1 MTTHVTL
8 EDALS
13 NVDLLEELPLP
24 DQQPCIEPPP
34 SSIMYQANFD
44 TNFEDRN
51 AFVTGI
57 ARYIEQATVH
67 SSMNEMLEEGHE
79 YAVMLYTWRSCSR
92 AIPQVKCNEQP
103 NRVEIYEKTVE
114 VLEPEVTKLM
124 KFMYFQ
130 RKAIERF
137 CSEVKRLCHAERRKD
152 FVSEAYLLTLGKF
165 INMFAVLDELKNMKC
180 SVKNDHSA
188 YKRAAQFLR
197 KMADPQSIQ
206 ESQNLSMF
214 LANHNR
220 ITQCLHQQ
228 LEVIPGYEELLADIV
243 NICVDYYENKMYL
256 TPSEKHMLLKVMGFG
271 LYLMDGNVSNIYKL
285 DAKKRINLSK
295 IDKFFKLQVVP
306 LFGDM
311 QIELSRYIE
320 TSAHYEENKSKWTCT
335 QSSISPQYNLCE
347 QMVQIREDHIRFISE
362 LARYSN
368 SEVVTGSGL
377 DSQKSDEEYRELF
390 DLALRGLQLLSKW
403 STHVMEVYS
412 WKLVHPTD
420 KFCNK
425 DCPGTAEEYER
436 ATRYNYT
443 SEEKFALVEVIA
455 MIKGLQVL
463 MGRMESVFNQAIR
476 NTIYAALQDFAQM
489 TLREPL
495 RQAVRKKK
503 NVLISVLQAIRKTV
517 CDWEGAREPPNDPCL
532 RGEKDPKG
540 GFDIKVPRRAVGPS
554 STQLYMVRT
563 MLESLIADKSG
574 SKKTLRSSLDGPIV
588 VAIEDFHKQSF
599 FFTHLLNFSE
609 ALQQCCDLSQL
620 WFREF
625 FLELTMGR
633 RIQFPIEMSMPWI
646 LTDHILETKEPS
658 MMEYVLYPL
667 DLYNDSGYYAL
678 TKFKKQ
684 FLYDEIEAEVNLC
697 FDQFVYKLADQI
709 FAYYKA
715 MAGSVLLDKRFR
727 AECKNYGVI
736 IPYPPSNRY
745 ETLLKQRH
753 VQLLGRSIDLNRLIT
768 QRISAAM
775 YKSLD
780 HAISRF
786 ESEDLTS
793 IVELEWLLEI
803 NRLTHRLLSKHM
815 TLDSFDAMFREA
827 NHNVSAPYGRITL
840 HVFWELNFDFLP
852 NYCYN
857 GSTNRFVRTA
867 IPFTQEPQR
876 DKPANVQPYYLYGSK
891 PLNIAYSHI
900 YSSYRNFVGPP
911 HFKTICRLLGY
922 QGIAVVMEELLK
934 IVKSLLQGTI
944 LQYVKT
950 LIEVMPKIC
959 RLPRHEYGSP
969 GILEFFHHQL
979 KDIIEYAE
987 LKTDVFQSL
996 REVGNAIL
1004 FCLLIEQALSQ
1015 EEVCDLLHA
1024 APFQNILPRVYIKE
1038 GERLEVRMK
1047 RLEAKY
1053 APLHLVPLIERLGTP
1068 QQIAIAREGDLL
1080 TKERLCCG
1088 LSMFEV
1094 ILTRIRSFLQDGVW
1108 RGPPPTNGVMH
1119 VDECMEFHRLWSA
1132 MQFVYC
1138 IPVGTHEFTA
1148 EQCFGD
1154 GLNWAGCAI
1163 IVLLGQQRRFDLFD
1177 FCYHLLKVQR
1187 QDGKDEIIKNV
1198 PLKKMADRIRKYQIL
1213 NNEIFAILNKYMKA
1227 VETDSST
1234 VEHVRCFQ
1242 PPIHQSLATT
1252 CCAPPPGAYEIKPGD
1267 LRGAASFDK
1276 SDRFRHVK
1284 AAALPP
1290 PSPSRNALMSPVRR
1304 TLSVD
1309 GLVEGSSVKKEKN
1322 IMTTEKR
1329 QQKLL
1334 EKEIRSLLHQRG
1346 EQDRRLLALE
1356 EELKKVE
1363 AKLLAA
1369 VREKTGLTA
1378 NITTLDRQRAELKKV
1393 NEFLKNKVSADT
1405 TKKRINS
1412 LTMELM
1418 EARNTLDVKNK
1429 ELSVLQINTE
1439 GQMKVLETD
1448 LQAARV
1454 TVAALKDRNK
1464 DLEDLHQVTK
1474 TQNEELENENTR
1486 LHAVIRELKEEI
1498 KVLQGYLDTAND
1510 QIQDLRLKLQ
1520 EKTQENTVASSQVE
1534 KVKQLETELEQRTSE
1549 LEITQE
1555 VLRQKEEE
1563 AQKFQQELQVSKDAL
1578 VEVEKRLEDQ
1588 ELELKSSQKLVGDME
1603 EQMKAAN
1610 QEVQDSQATVRQQE
1624 AELARLREVLRRTE
1638 KELDERV
1645 AHLEQRYLFAEE
1657 ERSKTQEQGLRRVE
1671 ELKMEL
1677 ALLREAKRE
1686 EEKIQIQLKQ
1696 EHSTLSEELMK
1707 EKALVDSLSV
1717 LVEQE
1722 REESEERLGQLREEM
1737 EEVLGE
1743 LTMLEEQEQG
1753 RQEACQRLQEANN
1766 ELEGQLSATRA
1777 LLESKNNDV
1786 AALKEEH
1793 LADTRKLQEAHTSSL
1808 SKMADIVSELESA
1821 KEALKG
1827 ADERQKALEAEVE
1840 RVTQQMKEEMDKV
1853 VQQKEEEINKVR
1865 EGLEEHQERQ
1875 LAEAKAR
1882 EENSRMLL
1890 EVQTH
1895 LALKDE
1901 EMKATEAVIIRLQQE
1916 LQQQTKEREE
1926 TLGQLEEQREL
1937 KDESRLALEK
1947 QLNMAEQDK
1956 NRLQSRLDEVEQEG
1970 LSFQAQ
1976 LDLMEERTQALQH
1989 ELEEQRQDRRALQEQ
2004 VEVLAQEK
2012 VTMQWELEEQRQELQ
2027 RQITEAREESSPR
2040 SETKHWRK
2048 QYEELFA
2055 KVKPFQ
2061 EQLNAFAAERN
2072 ALLNENG
2079 ANQEELNKLSDAYA
2093 RLLGHQNQKQKIKH
2107 VMKLKDENISL
2118 KQEVAKLRSQVSR
2131 QKSDLEQLNSKLPG
2145 APRR

>member
-1 MTTHVTL
+1 M
-8 EDALS
+8 
-13 NVDLLEELPLP
+13 EL
-24 DQQPCIEPPP
+24 QQNIHIKE
-34 SSIMYQANFD
+34 
-44 TNFEDRN
+44 
-51 AFVTGI
+51 V
-57 ARYIEQATVH
+57 
-67 SSMNEMLEEGHE
+67 EMKKWVFSKLN
-79 YAVMLYTWRSCSR
+79 
-92 AIPQVKCNEQP
+92 VKCNEQP

-295 IDKFFKLQVVP
+295 IDKFFKQLQVVP

-311 QIELSRYIE
+311 QIELARYIK

-335 QSSISPQYNLCE
+335 QSSISPQYNICE
-347 QMVQIREDHIRFISE
+347 QMVQIRDDHIRFISE

-403 STHVMEVYS
+403 SAHYS

-436 ATRYNYT
+436 ATRYNYN
-443 SEEKFALVEVIA
+443 SEEKFAFVEVIA

-476 NTIYAALQDFAQM
+476 NTIYAALQDFAQV

-503 NVLISVLQAIRKTV
+503 NVLISVLQAIRKTI
-517 CDWEGAREPPNDPCL
+517 CDWEGGREPPNDPCL

-588 VAIEDFHKQSF
+588 LAIEEFHKQSF
-599 FFTHLLNFSE
+599 FFTHLLNISV
-609 ALQQCCDLSQL
+609 DHGSPNSV
-620 WFREF
+620 
-625 FLELTMGR
+625 
-633 RIQFPIEMSMPWI
+633 PIEMSMPWI
-646 LTDHILETKEPS
+646 LTDHILDTKEPS

-667 DLYNDSGYYAL
+667 DLYNDSAYYAL

-780 HAISRF
+780 QAISRF

-803 NRLTHRLLSKHM
+803 NRLTHRLLCNHM

-934 IVKSLLQGTI
+934 IVKSL
-944 LQYVKT
+944 
-950 LIEVMPKIC
+950 
-959 RLPRHEYGSP
+959 
-969 GILEFFHHQL
+969 
-979 KDIIEYAE
+979 
-987 LKTDVFQSL
+987 
-996 REVGNAIL
+996 
-1004 FCLLIEQALSQ
+1004 SQ

-1094 ILTRIRSFLQDGVW
+1094 ILTRIRSYLQDPIW

-1119 VDECMEFHRLWSA
+1119 VDECVEFHRLWSA

-1138 IPVGTHEFTA
+1138 IPVGTNEFTA

-1154 GLNWAGCAI
+1154 GLNWAGCSV

-1213 NNEIFAILNKYMKA
+1213 NNEIFAILNKYMKS

-1252 CCAPPPGAYEIKPGD
+1252 SKDNSRKRHQANFGWSQECHVSSGLVIGCEASSIKP
-1267 LRGAASFDK
+1267 
-1276 SDRFRHVK
+1276 V
-1284 AAALPP
+1284 
-1290 PSPSRNALMSPVRR
+1290 
-1304 TLSVD
+1304 
-1309 GLVEGSSVKKEKN
+1309 VEG
-1322 IMTTEKR
+1322 R
-1329 QQKLL
+1329 
-1334 EKEIRSLLHQRG
+1334 
-1346 EQDRRLLALE
+1346 D
-1356 EELKKVE
+1356 
-1363 AKLLAA
+1363 
-1369 VREKTGLTA
+1369 
-1378 NITTLDRQRAELKKV
+1378 
-1393 NEFLKNKVSADT
+1393 
-1405 TKKRINS
+1405 
-1412 LTMELM
+1412 
-1418 EARNTLDVKNK
+1418 
-1429 ELSVLQINTE
+1429 
-1439 GQMKVLETD
+1439 
-1448 LQAARV
+1448 
-1454 TVAALKDRNK
+1454 
-1464 DLEDLHQVTK
+1464 
-1474 TQNEELENENTR
+1474 
-1486 LHAVIRELKEEI
+1486 
-1498 KVLQGYLDTAND
+1498 YLD
-1510 QIQDLRLKLQ
+1510 
-1520 EKTQENTVASSQVE
+1520 
-1534 KVKQLETELEQRTSE
+1534 
-1549 LEITQE
+1549 
-1555 VLRQKEEE
+1555 
-1563 AQKFQQELQVSKDAL
+1563 F
-1578 VEVEKRLEDQ
+1578 
-1588 ELELKSSQKLVGDME
+1588 
-1603 EQMKAAN
+1603 
-1610 QEVQDSQATVRQQE
+1610 
-1624 AELARLREVLRRTE
+1624 
-1638 KELDERV
+1638 
-1645 AHLEQRYLFAEE
+1645 
-1657 ERSKTQEQGLRRVE
+1657 
-1671 ELKMEL
+1671 
-1677 ALLREAKRE
+1677 
-1686 EEKIQIQLKQ
+1686 
-1696 EHSTLSEELMK
+1696 
-1707 EKALVDSLSV
+1707 
-1717 LVEQE
+1717 
-1722 REESEERLGQLREEM
+1722 
-1737 EEVLGE
+1737 
-1743 LTMLEEQEQG
+1743 
-1753 RQEACQRLQEANN
+1753 
-1766 ELEGQLSATRA
+1766 
-1777 LLESKNNDV
+1777 
-1786 AALKEEH
+1786 
-1793 LADTRKLQEAHTSSL
+1793 
-1808 SKMADIVSELESA
+1808 
-1821 KEALKG
+1821 
-1827 ADERQKALEAEVE
+1827 
-1840 RVTQQMKEEMDKV
+1840 
-1853 VQQKEEEINKVR
+1853 
-1865 EGLEEHQERQ
+1865 
-1875 LAEAKAR
+1875 
-1882 EENSRMLL
+1882 
-1890 EVQTH
+1890 
-1895 LALKDE
+1895 
-1901 EMKATEAVIIRLQQE
+1901 
-1916 LQQQTKEREE
+1916 
-1926 TLGQLEEQREL
+1926 
-1937 KDESRLALEK
+1937 
-1947 QLNMAEQDK
+1947 
-1956 NRLQSRLDEVEQEG
+1956 
-1970 LSFQAQ
+1970 
-1976 LDLMEERTQALQH
+1976 
-1989 ELEEQRQDRRALQEQ
+1989 
-2004 VEVLAQEK
+2004 
-2012 VTMQWELEEQRQELQ
+2012 
-2027 RQITEAREESSPR
+2027 
-2040 SETKHWRK
+2040 
-2048 QYEELFA
+2048 
-2055 KVKPFQ
+2055 
-2061 EQLNAFAAERN
+2061 
-2072 ALLNENG
+2072 
-2079 ANQEELNKLSDAYA
+2079 
-2093 RLLGHQNQKQKIKH
+2093 
-2107 VMKLKDENISL
+2107 
-2118 KQEVAKLRSQVSR
+2118 
-2131 QKSDLEQLNSKLPG
+2131 
-2145 APRR
+2145 

>member
-130 RKAIERF
+130 
-137 CSEVKRLCHAERRKD
+137 
-152 FVSEAYLLTLGKF
+152 
-165 INMFAVLDELKNMKC
+165 
-180 SVKNDHSA
+180 
-188 YKRAAQFLR
+188 
-197 KMADPQSIQ
+197 
-206 ESQNLSMF
+206 
-214 LANHNR
+214 
-220 ITQCLHQQ
+220 
-228 LEVIPGYEELLADIV
+228 
-243 NICVDYYENKMYL
+243 
-256 TPSEKHMLLKVMGFG
+256 VMGFG

-295 IDKFFKLQVVP
+295 IDKFFKQLQVVP

-311 QIELSRYIE
+311 QIELARYIK

-335 QSSISPQYNLCE
+335 QSSISPQYNICE
-347 QMVQIREDHIRFISE
+347 QMVQIRDDHIRFISE

-403 STHVMEVYS
+403 SAHVMEVYS

-443 SEEKFALVEVIA
+443 SEEKFAFVEVIA

-476 NTIYAALQDFAQM
+476 NTIYAALQDFAQV

-503 NVLISVLQAIRKTV
+503 NVLISVLQAIRKTI
-517 CDWEGAREPPNDPCL
+517 CDWEGGREPPNDPCL

-588 VAIEDFHKQSF
+588 LAIEDFHKQSF
-599 FFTHLLNFSE
+599 FFTHLLNISE

-667 DLYNDSGYYAL
+667 DLYNDSAYYAL

-780 HAISRF
+780 QAISRF

-803 NRLTHRLLSKHM
+803 NRLTHRLLCKHM

-1004 FCLLIEQALSQ
+1004 FCLLIEQALVSPLR
-1015 EEVCDLLHA
+1015 VFPSLVALCALNLIFCSVT
-1024 APFQNILPRVYIKE
+1024 PFAE

-1068 QQIAIAREGDLL
+1068 QMSLP
-1080 TKERLCCG
+1080 
-1088 LSMFEV
+1088 LS
-1094 ILTRIRSFLQDGVW
+1094 LSSSPTSQLQPLSLPAP
-1108 RGPPPTNGVMH
+1108 R
-1119 VDECMEFHRLWSA
+1119 
-1132 MQFVYC
+1132 
-1138 IPVGTHEFTA
+1138 
-1148 EQCFGD
+1148 QCFGD
-1154 GLNWAGCAI
+1154 GLNWAGCSI

-1213 NNEIFAILNKYMKA
+1213 NNEVFAILNKYMKS

-1252 CCAPPPGAYEIKPGD
+1252 C
-1267 LRGAASFDK
+1267 
-1276 SDRFRHVK
+1276 
-1284 AAALPP
+1284 
-1290 PSPSRNALMSPVRR
+1290 
-1304 TLSVD
+1304 
-1309 GLVEGSSVKKEKN
+1309 
-1322 IMTTEKR
+1322 
-1329 QQKLL
+1329 
-1334 EKEIRSLLHQRG
+1334 
-1346 EQDRRLLALE
+1346 
-1356 EELKKVE
+1356 
-1363 AKLLAA
+1363 
-1369 VREKTGLTA
+1369 
-1378 NITTLDRQRAELKKV
+1378 
-1393 NEFLKNKVSADT
+1393 
-1405 TKKRINS
+1405 
-1412 LTMELM
+1412 
-1418 EARNTLDVKNK
+1418 
-1429 ELSVLQINTE
+1429 
-1439 GQMKVLETD
+1439 
-1448 LQAARV
+1448 
-1454 TVAALKDRNK
+1454 
-1464 DLEDLHQVTK
+1464 
-1474 TQNEELENENTR
+1474 
-1486 LHAVIRELKEEI
+1486 
-1498 KVLQGYLDTAND
+1498 
-1510 QIQDLRLKLQ
+1510 
-1520 EKTQENTVASSQVE
+1520 
-1534 KVKQLETELEQRTSE
+1534 
-1549 LEITQE
+1549 
-1555 VLRQKEEE
+1555 
-1563 AQKFQQELQVSKDAL
+1563 
-1578 VEVEKRLEDQ
+1578 
-1588 ELELKSSQKLVGDME
+1588 
-1603 EQMKAAN
+1603 
-1610 QEVQDSQATVRQQE
+1610 
-1624 AELARLREVLRRTE
+1624 
-1638 KELDERV
+1638 
-1645 AHLEQRYLFAEE
+1645 
-1657 ERSKTQEQGLRRVE
+1657 
-1671 ELKMEL
+1671 
-1677 ALLREAKRE
+1677 
-1686 EEKIQIQLKQ
+1686 
-1696 EHSTLSEELMK
+1696 
-1707 EKALVDSLSV
+1707 
-1717 LVEQE
+1717 
-1722 REESEERLGQLREEM
+1722 
-1737 EEVLGE
+1737 
-1743 LTMLEEQEQG
+1743 
-1753 RQEACQRLQEANN
+1753 
-1766 ELEGQLSATRA
+1766 
-1777 LLESKNNDV
+1777 
-1786 AALKEEH
+1786 
-1793 LADTRKLQEAHTSSL
+1793 
-1808 SKMADIVSELESA
+1808 
-1821 KEALKG
+1821 
-1827 ADERQKALEAEVE
+1827 
-1840 RVTQQMKEEMDKV
+1840 
-1853 VQQKEEEINKVR
+1853 
-1865 EGLEEHQERQ
+1865 
-1875 LAEAKAR
+1875 
-1882 EENSRMLL
+1882 
-1890 EVQTH
+1890 
-1895 LALKDE
+1895 
-1901 EMKATEAVIIRLQQE
+1901 
-1916 LQQQTKEREE
+1916 
-1926 TLGQLEEQREL
+1926 
-1937 KDESRLALEK
+1937 
-1947 QLNMAEQDK
+1947 
-1956 NRLQSRLDEVEQEG
+1956 
-1970 LSFQAQ
+1970 
-1976 LDLMEERTQALQH
+1976 
-1989 ELEEQRQDRRALQEQ
+1989 
-2004 VEVLAQEK
+2004 
-2012 VTMQWELEEQRQELQ
+2012 
-2027 RQITEAREESSPR
+2027 
-2040 SETKHWRK
+2040 
-2048 QYEELFA
+2048 
-2055 KVKPFQ
+2055 
-2061 EQLNAFAAERN
+2061 
-2072 ALLNENG
+2072 
-2079 ANQEELNKLSDAYA
+2079 
-2093 RLLGHQNQKQKIKH
+2093 
-2107 VMKLKDENISL
+2107 
-2118 KQEVAKLRSQVSR
+2118 
-2131 QKSDLEQLNSKLPG
+2131 
-2145 APRR
+2145 

>member
-67 SSMNEMLEEGHE
+67 SSM
-79 YAVMLYTWRSCSR
+79 
-92 AIPQVKCNEQP
+92 VKCNEQP

-114 VLEPEVTKLM
+114 VLEPEVNKLM

-137 CSEVKRLCHAERRKD
+137 CGEVKRLCHAERRKD

-220 ITQCLHQQ
+220 ITQVTSLCVYAAYSSVYVAIAVCLCCQ
-228 LEVIPGYEELLADIV
+228 
-243 NICVDYYENKMYL
+243 
-256 TPSEKHMLLKVMGFG
+256 VMGFG

-285 DAKKRINLSK
+285 DAKRRINLSK
-295 IDKFFKLQVVP
+295 IDKFFRQLQVVP

-311 QIELSRYIE
+311 QIELARYIE

-335 QSSISPQYNLCE
+335 QTSVSPQYNICE
-347 QMVQIREDHIRFISE
+347 QMVQIRDDHIRFISE

-425 DCPGTAEEYER
+425 ECPGTAEEYER

-476 NTIYAALQDFAQM
+476 NTIYAALQDFAQV

-495 RQAVRKKK
+495 RQATRKKK
-503 NVLISVLQAIRKTV
+503 NVLISVLQAIRKTI
-517 CDWEGAREPPNDPCL
+517 CDWESAREPPNDPCL

-554 STQLYMVRT
+554 STQWPCMSLAGSGRVCHWLT
-563 MLESLIADKSG
+563 LACCVTESLQ
-574 SKKTLRSSLDGPIV
+574 
-588 VAIEDFHKQSF
+588 H
-599 FFTHLLNFSE
+599 
-609 ALQQCCDLSQL
+609 CCDLSQL

-667 DLYNDSGYYAL
+667 DLYNDSAYYAL

-780 HAISRF
+780 QAISRF

-793 IVELEWLLEI
+793 VVELEWLLDV
-803 NRLTHRLLSKHM
+803 NRLTHRLLFKHM

-891 PLNIAYSHI
+891 PLNIAFTHI
-900 YSSYRNFVGPP
+900 YSVYRNFVGPP
-911 HFKTICRLLGY
+911 HFKTVCRLLGY

-1024 APFQNILPRVYIKE
+1024 APFQNILPRVFIKE

-1053 APLHLVPLIERLGTP
+1053 APLHLVPLIERLGTA

-1094 ILTRIRSFLQDGVW
+1094 ILTRVRNYLADAVW
-1108 RGPPPTNGVMH
+1108 KGPPASNGVMH
-1119 VDECMEFHRLWSA
+1119 VDECVEFHRLWSA

-1138 IPVGTHEFTA
+1138 IPVGTNEFTA

-1154 GLNWAGCAI
+1154 GLSWAGCSI

-1213 NNEIFAILNKYMKA
+1213 NNEIFAMLNKYLKS
-1227 VETDSST
+1227 VENDSST

-1252 CCAPPPGAYEIKPGD
+1252 C
-1267 LRGAASFDK
+1267 
-1276 SDRFRHVK
+1276 
-1284 AAALPP
+1284 
-1290 PSPSRNALMSPVRR
+1290 
-1304 TLSVD
+1304 
-1309 GLVEGSSVKKEKN
+1309 
-1322 IMTTEKR
+1322 
-1329 QQKLL
+1329 
-1334 EKEIRSLLHQRG
+1334 
-1346 EQDRRLLALE
+1346 
-1356 EELKKVE
+1356 
-1363 AKLLAA
+1363 
-1369 VREKTGLTA
+1369 
-1378 NITTLDRQRAELKKV
+1378 
-1393 NEFLKNKVSADT
+1393 
-1405 TKKRINS
+1405 
-1412 LTMELM
+1412 
-1418 EARNTLDVKNK
+1418 
-1429 ELSVLQINTE
+1429 
-1439 GQMKVLETD
+1439 
-1448 LQAARV
+1448 
-1454 TVAALKDRNK
+1454 
-1464 DLEDLHQVTK
+1464 
-1474 TQNEELENENTR
+1474 
-1486 LHAVIRELKEEI
+1486 
-1498 KVLQGYLDTAND
+1498 
-1510 QIQDLRLKLQ
+1510 
-1520 EKTQENTVASSQVE
+1520 
-1534 KVKQLETELEQRTSE
+1534 
-1549 LEITQE
+1549 
-1555 VLRQKEEE
+1555 
-1563 AQKFQQELQVSKDAL
+1563 
-1578 VEVEKRLEDQ
+1578 
-1588 ELELKSSQKLVGDME
+1588 
-1603 EQMKAAN
+1603 
-1610 QEVQDSQATVRQQE
+1610 
-1624 AELARLREVLRRTE
+1624 
-1638 KELDERV
+1638 
-1645 AHLEQRYLFAEE
+1645 
-1657 ERSKTQEQGLRRVE
+1657 
-1671 ELKMEL
+1671 
-1677 ALLREAKRE
+1677 
-1686 EEKIQIQLKQ
+1686 
-1696 EHSTLSEELMK
+1696 
-1707 EKALVDSLSV
+1707 
-1717 LVEQE
+1717 
-1722 REESEERLGQLREEM
+1722 
-1737 EEVLGE
+1737 
-1743 LTMLEEQEQG
+1743 
-1753 RQEACQRLQEANN
+1753 
-1766 ELEGQLSATRA
+1766 
-1777 LLESKNNDV
+1777 
-1786 AALKEEH
+1786 
-1793 LADTRKLQEAHTSSL
+1793 
-1808 SKMADIVSELESA
+1808 
-1821 KEALKG
+1821 
-1827 ADERQKALEAEVE
+1827 
-1840 RVTQQMKEEMDKV
+1840 
-1853 VQQKEEEINKVR
+1853 
-1865 EGLEEHQERQ
+1865 
-1875 LAEAKAR
+1875 
-1882 EENSRMLL
+1882 
-1890 EVQTH
+1890 
-1895 LALKDE
+1895 
-1901 EMKATEAVIIRLQQE
+1901 
-1916 LQQQTKEREE
+1916 
-1926 TLGQLEEQREL
+1926 
-1937 KDESRLALEK
+1937 
-1947 QLNMAEQDK
+1947 
-1956 NRLQSRLDEVEQEG
+1956 
-1970 LSFQAQ
+1970 
-1976 LDLMEERTQALQH
+1976 
-1989 ELEEQRQDRRALQEQ
+1989 
-2004 VEVLAQEK
+2004 
-2012 VTMQWELEEQRQELQ
+2012 
-2027 RQITEAREESSPR
+2027 
-2040 SETKHWRK
+2040 
-2048 QYEELFA
+2048 
-2055 KVKPFQ
+2055 
-2061 EQLNAFAAERN
+2061 
-2072 ALLNENG
+2072 
-2079 ANQEELNKLSDAYA
+2079 
-2093 RLLGHQNQKQKIKH
+2093 
-2107 VMKLKDENISL
+2107 
-2118 KQEVAKLRSQVSR
+2118 
-2131 QKSDLEQLNSKLPG
+2131 
-2145 APRR
+2145 

>member
-130 RKAIERF
+130 
-137 CSEVKRLCHAERRKD
+137 
-152 FVSEAYLLTLGKF
+152 
-165 INMFAVLDELKNMKC
+165 
-180 SVKNDHSA
+180 
-188 YKRAAQFLR
+188 
-197 KMADPQSIQ
+197 
-206 ESQNLSMF
+206 
-214 LANHNR
+214 
-220 ITQCLHQQ
+220 
-228 LEVIPGYEELLADIV
+228 
-243 NICVDYYENKMYL
+243 
-256 TPSEKHMLLKVMGFG
+256 VMGFG

-934 IVKSLLQGTI
+934 IVKSLVFVFIFHLRWI
-944 LQYVKT
+944 
-950 LIEVMPKIC
+950 
-959 RLPRHEYGSP
+959 RS
-969 GILEFFHHQL
+969 ILEFFHHQL

-1252 CCAPPPGAYEIKPGD
+1252 C
-1267 LRGAASFDK
+1267 
-1276 SDRFRHVK
+1276 
-1284 AAALPP
+1284 
-1290 PSPSRNALMSPVRR
+1290 
-1304 TLSVD
+1304 
-1309 GLVEGSSVKKEKN
+1309 
-1322 IMTTEKR
+1322 
-1329 QQKLL
+1329 
-1334 EKEIRSLLHQRG
+1334 
-1346 EQDRRLLALE
+1346 
-1356 EELKKVE
+1356 
-1363 AKLLAA
+1363 
-1369 VREKTGLTA
+1369 
-1378 NITTLDRQRAELKKV
+1378 
-1393 NEFLKNKVSADT
+1393 
-1405 TKKRINS
+1405 
-1412 LTMELM
+1412 
-1418 EARNTLDVKNK
+1418 
-1429 ELSVLQINTE
+1429 
-1439 GQMKVLETD
+1439 
-1448 LQAARV
+1448 
-1454 TVAALKDRNK
+1454 
-1464 DLEDLHQVTK
+1464 
-1474 TQNEELENENTR
+1474 
-1486 LHAVIRELKEEI
+1486 
-1498 KVLQGYLDTAND
+1498 
-1510 QIQDLRLKLQ
+1510 
-1520 EKTQENTVASSQVE
+1520 
-1534 KVKQLETELEQRTSE
+1534 
-1549 LEITQE
+1549 
-1555 VLRQKEEE
+1555 
-1563 AQKFQQELQVSKDAL
+1563 
-1578 VEVEKRLEDQ
+1578 
-1588 ELELKSSQKLVGDME
+1588 
-1603 EQMKAAN
+1603 
-1610 QEVQDSQATVRQQE
+1610 
-1624 AELARLREVLRRTE
+1624 
-1638 KELDERV
+1638 
-1645 AHLEQRYLFAEE
+1645 
-1657 ERSKTQEQGLRRVE
+1657 
-1671 ELKMEL
+1671 
-1677 ALLREAKRE
+1677 
-1686 EEKIQIQLKQ
+1686 
-1696 EHSTLSEELMK
+1696 
-1707 EKALVDSLSV
+1707 
-1717 LVEQE
+1717 
-1722 REESEERLGQLREEM
+1722 
-1737 EEVLGE
+1737 
-1743 LTMLEEQEQG
+1743 
-1753 RQEACQRLQEANN
+1753 
-1766 ELEGQLSATRA
+1766 
-1777 LLESKNNDV
+1777 
-1786 AALKEEH
+1786 
-1793 LADTRKLQEAHTSSL
+1793 
-1808 SKMADIVSELESA
+1808 
-1821 KEALKG
+1821 
-1827 ADERQKALEAEVE
+1827 
-1840 RVTQQMKEEMDKV
+1840 
-1853 VQQKEEEINKVR
+1853 
-1865 EGLEEHQERQ
+1865 
-1875 LAEAKAR
+1875 
-1882 EENSRMLL
+1882 
-1890 EVQTH
+1890 
-1895 LALKDE
+1895 
-1901 EMKATEAVIIRLQQE
+1901 
-1916 LQQQTKEREE
+1916 
-1926 TLGQLEEQREL
+1926 
-1937 KDESRLALEK
+1937 
-1947 QLNMAEQDK
+1947 
-1956 NRLQSRLDEVEQEG
+1956 
-1970 LSFQAQ
+1970 
-1976 LDLMEERTQALQH
+1976 
-1989 ELEEQRQDRRALQEQ
+1989 
-2004 VEVLAQEK
+2004 
-2012 VTMQWELEEQRQELQ
+2012 
-2027 RQITEAREESSPR
+2027 
-2040 SETKHWRK
+2040 
-2048 QYEELFA
+2048 
-2055 KVKPFQ
+2055 
-2061 EQLNAFAAERN
+2061 
-2072 ALLNENG
+2072 
-2079 ANQEELNKLSDAYA
+2079 
-2093 RLLGHQNQKQKIKH
+2093 
-2107 VMKLKDENISL
+2107 
-2118 KQEVAKLRSQVSR
+2118 
-2131 QKSDLEQLNSKLPG
+2131 
-2145 APRR
+2145 

>member
-130 RKAIERF
+130 
-137 CSEVKRLCHAERRKD
+137 
-152 FVSEAYLLTLGKF
+152 
-165 INMFAVLDELKNMKC
+165 
-180 SVKNDHSA
+180 
-188 YKRAAQFLR
+188 
-197 KMADPQSIQ
+197 
-206 ESQNLSMF
+206 
-214 LANHNR
+214 
-220 ITQCLHQQ
+220 
-228 LEVIPGYEELLADIV
+228 
-243 NICVDYYENKMYL
+243 
-256 TPSEKHMLLKVMGFG
+256 VMGFG

-285 DAKKRINLSK
+285 DAKKRINLGK

-347 QMVQIREDHIRFISE
+347 QMVQIRDDHIRFISE

-503 NVLISVLQAIRKTV
+503 NVLISVLQAIRKTI

-554 STQLYMVRT
+554 STQYYFVFSH
-563 MLESLIADKSG
+563 SLPV
-574 SKKTLRSSLDGPIV
+574 SL
-588 VAIEDFHKQSF
+588 
-599 FFTHLLNFSE
+599 
-609 ALQQCCDLSQL
+609 ALQHCCDLSQL

-715 MAGSVLLDKRFR
+715 MSGSVLLDKRFR

-780 HAISRF
+780 QAISRF

-793 IVELEWLLEI
+793 IVELEWLMDI

-1094 ILTRIRSFLQDGVW
+1094 ILTRIRSFLQDAVW

-1154 GLNWAGCAI
+1154 GLNWAGCSI

-1252 CCAPPPGAYEIKPGD
+1252 C
-1267 LRGAASFDK
+1267 
-1276 SDRFRHVK
+1276 
-1284 AAALPP
+1284 
-1290 PSPSRNALMSPVRR
+1290 
-1304 TLSVD
+1304 
-1309 GLVEGSSVKKEKN
+1309 
-1322 IMTTEKR
+1322 
-1329 QQKLL
+1329 
-1334 EKEIRSLLHQRG
+1334 
-1346 EQDRRLLALE
+1346 
-1356 EELKKVE
+1356 
-1363 AKLLAA
+1363 
-1369 VREKTGLTA
+1369 
-1378 NITTLDRQRAELKKV
+1378 
-1393 NEFLKNKVSADT
+1393 
-1405 TKKRINS
+1405 
-1412 LTMELM
+1412 
-1418 EARNTLDVKNK
+1418 
-1429 ELSVLQINTE
+1429 
-1439 GQMKVLETD
+1439 
-1448 LQAARV
+1448 
-1454 TVAALKDRNK
+1454 
-1464 DLEDLHQVTK
+1464 
-1474 TQNEELENENTR
+1474 
-1486 LHAVIRELKEEI
+1486 
-1498 KVLQGYLDTAND
+1498 
-1510 QIQDLRLKLQ
+1510 
-1520 EKTQENTVASSQVE
+1520 
-1534 KVKQLETELEQRTSE
+1534 
-1549 LEITQE
+1549 
-1555 VLRQKEEE
+1555 
-1563 AQKFQQELQVSKDAL
+1563 
-1578 VEVEKRLEDQ
+1578 
-1588 ELELKSSQKLVGDME
+1588 
-1603 EQMKAAN
+1603 
-1610 QEVQDSQATVRQQE
+1610 
-1624 AELARLREVLRRTE
+1624 
-1638 KELDERV
+1638 
-1645 AHLEQRYLFAEE
+1645 
-1657 ERSKTQEQGLRRVE
+1657 
-1671 ELKMEL
+1671 
-1677 ALLREAKRE
+1677 
-1686 EEKIQIQLKQ
+1686 
-1696 EHSTLSEELMK
+1696 
-1707 EKALVDSLSV
+1707 
-1717 LVEQE
+1717 
-1722 REESEERLGQLREEM
+1722 
-1737 EEVLGE
+1737 
-1743 LTMLEEQEQG
+1743 
-1753 RQEACQRLQEANN
+1753 
-1766 ELEGQLSATRA
+1766 
-1777 LLESKNNDV
+1777 
-1786 AALKEEH
+1786 
-1793 LADTRKLQEAHTSSL
+1793 
-1808 SKMADIVSELESA
+1808 
-1821 KEALKG
+1821 
-1827 ADERQKALEAEVE
+1827 
-1840 RVTQQMKEEMDKV
+1840 
-1853 VQQKEEEINKVR
+1853 
-1865 EGLEEHQERQ
+1865 
-1875 LAEAKAR
+1875 
-1882 EENSRMLL
+1882 
-1890 EVQTH
+1890 
-1895 LALKDE
+1895 
-1901 EMKATEAVIIRLQQE
+1901 
-1916 LQQQTKEREE
+1916 
-1926 TLGQLEEQREL
+1926 
-1937 KDESRLALEK
+1937 
-1947 QLNMAEQDK
+1947 
-1956 NRLQSRLDEVEQEG
+1956 
-1970 LSFQAQ
+1970 
-1976 LDLMEERTQALQH
+1976 
-1989 ELEEQRQDRRALQEQ
+1989 
-2004 VEVLAQEK
+2004 
-2012 VTMQWELEEQRQELQ
+2012 
-2027 RQITEAREESSPR
+2027 
-2040 SETKHWRK
+2040 
-2048 QYEELFA
+2048 
-2055 KVKPFQ
+2055 
-2061 EQLNAFAAERN
+2061 
-2072 ALLNENG
+2072 
-2079 ANQEELNKLSDAYA
+2079 
-2093 RLLGHQNQKQKIKH
+2093 
-2107 VMKLKDENISL
+2107 
-2118 KQEVAKLRSQVSR
+2118 
-2131 QKSDLEQLNSKLPG
+2131 
-2145 APRR
+2145 

>member
-130 RKAIERF
+130 
-137 CSEVKRLCHAERRKD
+137 
-152 FVSEAYLLTLGKF
+152 
-165 INMFAVLDELKNMKC
+165 
-180 SVKNDHSA
+180 
-188 YKRAAQFLR
+188 
-197 KMADPQSIQ
+197 
-206 ESQNLSMF
+206 
-214 LANHNR
+214 
-220 ITQCLHQQ
+220 
-228 LEVIPGYEELLADIV
+228 
-243 NICVDYYENKMYL
+243 
-256 TPSEKHMLLKVMGFG
+256 VMGFG

-285 DAKKRINLSK
+285 DAKKRINLGK

-347 QMVQIREDHIRFISE
+347 QMVQIRDDHIRFISE

-377 DSQKSDEEYRELF
+377 DSHKSDEEYRELF

-503 NVLISVLQAIRKTV
+503 NVLISVLQAIRKTI

-588 VAIEDFHKQSF
+588 LAIEDFHKHSF

-609 ALQQCCDLSQL
+609 ALQHCCDLSQL

-715 MAGSVLLDKRFR
+715 MSGSVLLDKRFR

-753 VQLLGRSIDLNRLIT
+753 VQVGLSYTTLGDHMSVIIWDSPASCPARLG
-768 QRISAAM
+768 SAAQ
-775 YKSLD
+775 
-780 HAISRF
+780 F
-786 ESEDLTS
+786 
-793 IVELEWLLEI
+793 
-803 NRLTHRLLSKHM
+803 
-815 TLDSFDAMFREA
+815 
-827 NHNVSAPYGRITL
+827 
-840 HVFWELNFDFLP
+840 
-852 NYCYN
+852 
-857 GSTNRFVRTA
+857 
-867 IPFTQEPQR
+867 
-876 DKPANVQPYYLYGSK
+876 
-891 PLNIAYSHI
+891 
-900 YSSYRNFVGPP
+900 PP
-911 HFKTICRLLGY
+911 HFLGFLKSTAMLTESVHSQSFPY
-922 QGIAVVMEELLK
+922 FGSVTVVRYSATVYSLFRAKYHSSWLCFVVNYLTHWKELSFCFLM
-934 IVKSLLQGTI
+934 IWLGLILQGTI

-1094 ILTRIRSFLQDGVW
+1094 ILTRIRSFLQDAVW

-1154 GLNWAGCAI
+1154 GLNWAGCSI

-1187 QDGKDEIIKNV
+1187 QDSKDEIIKNV

-1252 CCAPPPGAYEIKPGD
+1252 C
-1267 LRGAASFDK
+1267 
-1276 SDRFRHVK
+1276 
-1284 AAALPP
+1284 
-1290 PSPSRNALMSPVRR
+1290 
-1304 TLSVD
+1304 
-1309 GLVEGSSVKKEKN
+1309 
-1322 IMTTEKR
+1322 
-1329 QQKLL
+1329 
-1334 EKEIRSLLHQRG
+1334 
-1346 EQDRRLLALE
+1346 
-1356 EELKKVE
+1356 
-1363 AKLLAA
+1363 
-1369 VREKTGLTA
+1369 
-1378 NITTLDRQRAELKKV
+1378 
-1393 NEFLKNKVSADT
+1393 
-1405 TKKRINS
+1405 
-1412 LTMELM
+1412 
-1418 EARNTLDVKNK
+1418 
-1429 ELSVLQINTE
+1429 
-1439 GQMKVLETD
+1439 
-1448 LQAARV
+1448 
-1454 TVAALKDRNK
+1454 
-1464 DLEDLHQVTK
+1464 
-1474 TQNEELENENTR
+1474 
-1486 LHAVIRELKEEI
+1486 
-1498 KVLQGYLDTAND
+1498 
-1510 QIQDLRLKLQ
+1510 
-1520 EKTQENTVASSQVE
+1520 
-1534 KVKQLETELEQRTSE
+1534 
-1549 LEITQE
+1549 
-1555 VLRQKEEE
+1555 
-1563 AQKFQQELQVSKDAL
+1563 
-1578 VEVEKRLEDQ
+1578 
-1588 ELELKSSQKLVGDME
+1588 
-1603 EQMKAAN
+1603 
-1610 QEVQDSQATVRQQE
+1610 
-1624 AELARLREVLRRTE
+1624 
-1638 KELDERV
+1638 
-1645 AHLEQRYLFAEE
+1645 
-1657 ERSKTQEQGLRRVE
+1657 
-1671 ELKMEL
+1671 
-1677 ALLREAKRE
+1677 
-1686 EEKIQIQLKQ
+1686 
-1696 EHSTLSEELMK
+1696 
-1707 EKALVDSLSV
+1707 
-1717 LVEQE
+1717 
-1722 REESEERLGQLREEM
+1722 
-1737 EEVLGE
+1737 
-1743 LTMLEEQEQG
+1743 
-1753 RQEACQRLQEANN
+1753 
-1766 ELEGQLSATRA
+1766 
-1777 LLESKNNDV
+1777 
-1786 AALKEEH
+1786 
-1793 LADTRKLQEAHTSSL
+1793 
-1808 SKMADIVSELESA
+1808 
-1821 KEALKG
+1821 
-1827 ADERQKALEAEVE
+1827 
-1840 RVTQQMKEEMDKV
+1840 
-1853 VQQKEEEINKVR
+1853 
-1865 EGLEEHQERQ
+1865 
-1875 LAEAKAR
+1875 
-1882 EENSRMLL
+1882 
-1890 EVQTH
+1890 
-1895 LALKDE
+1895 
-1901 EMKATEAVIIRLQQE
+1901 
-1916 LQQQTKEREE
+1916 
-1926 TLGQLEEQREL
+1926 
-1937 KDESRLALEK
+1937 
-1947 QLNMAEQDK
+1947 
-1956 NRLQSRLDEVEQEG
+1956 
-1970 LSFQAQ
+1970 
-1976 LDLMEERTQALQH
+1976 
-1989 ELEEQRQDRRALQEQ
+1989 
-2004 VEVLAQEK
+2004 
-2012 VTMQWELEEQRQELQ
+2012 
-2027 RQITEAREESSPR
+2027 
-2040 SETKHWRK
+2040 
-2048 QYEELFA
+2048 
-2055 KVKPFQ
+2055 
-2061 EQLNAFAAERN
+2061 
-2072 ALLNENG
+2072 
-2079 ANQEELNKLSDAYA
+2079 
-2093 RLLGHQNQKQKIKH
+2093 
-2107 VMKLKDENISL
+2107 
-2118 KQEVAKLRSQVSR
+2118 
-2131 QKSDLEQLNSKLPG
+2131 
-2145 APRR
+2145 

>member
-92 AIPQVKCNEQP
+92 AIPQVK
-103 NRVEIYEKTVE
+103 
-114 VLEPEVTKLM
+114 
-124 KFMYFQ
+124 
-130 RKAIERF
+130 
-137 CSEVKRLCHAERRKD
+137 RLCHAERRKD

-180 SVKNDHSA
+180 S
-188 YKRAAQFLR
+188 
-197 KMADPQSIQ
+197 
-206 ESQNLSMF
+206 
-214 LANHNR
+214 
-220 ITQCLHQQ
+220 Q

-476 NTIYAALQDFAQM
+476 HTIYSALQDFAQM

-503 NVLISVLQAIRKTV
+503 NVLISVLQAIRKTI
-517 CDWEGAREPPNDPCL
+517 CDWEGGREPPNDPCL

-588 VAIEDFHKQSF
+588 QAIEDFHKQSF

-609 ALQQCCDLSQL
+609 ALQHCCDLSQL

-684 FLYDEIEAEVNLC
+684 FLYDEIEAEVNL
-697 FDQFVYKLADQI
+697 
-709 FAYYKA
+709 
-715 MAGSVLLDKRFR
+715 VLLDKRFR

-780 HAISRF
+780 QAISRF

-1004 FCLLIEQALSQ
+1004 FCLLIEQAL

-1252 CCAPPPGAYEIKPGD
+1252 C
-1267 LRGAASFDK
+1267 
-1276 SDRFRHVK
+1276 
-1284 AAALPP
+1284 
-1290 PSPSRNALMSPVRR
+1290 
-1304 TLSVD
+1304 
-1309 GLVEGSSVKKEKN
+1309 
-1322 IMTTEKR
+1322 
-1329 QQKLL
+1329 
-1334 EKEIRSLLHQRG
+1334 
-1346 EQDRRLLALE
+1346 
-1356 EELKKVE
+1356 
-1363 AKLLAA
+1363 
-1369 VREKTGLTA
+1369 
-1378 NITTLDRQRAELKKV
+1378 
-1393 NEFLKNKVSADT
+1393 
-1405 TKKRINS
+1405 
-1412 LTMELM
+1412 
-1418 EARNTLDVKNK
+1418 
-1429 ELSVLQINTE
+1429 
-1439 GQMKVLETD
+1439 
-1448 LQAARV
+1448 
-1454 TVAALKDRNK
+1454 
-1464 DLEDLHQVTK
+1464 
-1474 TQNEELENENTR
+1474 
-1486 LHAVIRELKEEI
+1486 
-1498 KVLQGYLDTAND
+1498 
-1510 QIQDLRLKLQ
+1510 
-1520 EKTQENTVASSQVE
+1520 
-1534 KVKQLETELEQRTSE
+1534 
-1549 LEITQE
+1549 
-1555 VLRQKEEE
+1555 
-1563 AQKFQQELQVSKDAL
+1563 
-1578 VEVEKRLEDQ
+1578 
-1588 ELELKSSQKLVGDME
+1588 
-1603 EQMKAAN
+1603 
-1610 QEVQDSQATVRQQE
+1610 
-1624 AELARLREVLRRTE
+1624 
-1638 KELDERV
+1638 
-1645 AHLEQRYLFAEE
+1645 
-1657 ERSKTQEQGLRRVE
+1657 
-1671 ELKMEL
+1671 
-1677 ALLREAKRE
+1677 
-1686 EEKIQIQLKQ
+1686 
-1696 EHSTLSEELMK
+1696 
-1707 EKALVDSLSV
+1707 
-1717 LVEQE
+1717 
-1722 REESEERLGQLREEM
+1722 
-1737 EEVLGE
+1737 
-1743 LTMLEEQEQG
+1743 
-1753 RQEACQRLQEANN
+1753 
-1766 ELEGQLSATRA
+1766 
-1777 LLESKNNDV
+1777 
-1786 AALKEEH
+1786 
-1793 LADTRKLQEAHTSSL
+1793 
-1808 SKMADIVSELESA
+1808 
-1821 KEALKG
+1821 
-1827 ADERQKALEAEVE
+1827 
-1840 RVTQQMKEEMDKV
+1840 
-1853 VQQKEEEINKVR
+1853 
-1865 EGLEEHQERQ
+1865 
-1875 LAEAKAR
+1875 
-1882 EENSRMLL
+1882 
-1890 EVQTH
+1890 
-1895 LALKDE
+1895 
-1901 EMKATEAVIIRLQQE
+1901 
-1916 LQQQTKEREE
+1916 
-1926 TLGQLEEQREL
+1926 
-1937 KDESRLALEK
+1937 
-1947 QLNMAEQDK
+1947 
-1956 NRLQSRLDEVEQEG
+1956 
-1970 LSFQAQ
+1970 
-1976 LDLMEERTQALQH
+1976 
-1989 ELEEQRQDRRALQEQ
+1989 
-2004 VEVLAQEK
+2004 
-2012 VTMQWELEEQRQELQ
+2012 
-2027 RQITEAREESSPR
+2027 
-2040 SETKHWRK
+2040 
-2048 QYEELFA
+2048 
-2055 KVKPFQ
+2055 
-2061 EQLNAFAAERN
+2061 
-2072 ALLNENG
+2072 
-2079 ANQEELNKLSDAYA
+2079 
-2093 RLLGHQNQKQKIKH
+2093 
-2107 VMKLKDENISL
+2107 
-2118 KQEVAKLRSQVSR
+2118 
-2131 QKSDLEQLNSKLPG
+2131 
-2145 APRR
+2145 

>member
-137 CSEVKRLCHAERRKD
+137 CGEVKRLCHAERRKD

-220 ITQCLHQQ
+220 ITQCLQQQ

-243 NICVDYYENKMYL
+243 NISVDYYENKMYL

-285 DAKKRINLSK
+285 DAKKRINLGK

-347 QMVQIREDHIRFISE
+347 QMVQIRDDHIRFISE

-377 DSQKSDEEYRELF
+377 DSHKSDEEYRELF

-503 NVLISVLQAIRKTV
+503 NVLISVLQAIRKTI

-588 VAIEDFHKQSF
+588 LAIEDFHKHSF

-609 ALQQCCDLSQL
+609 ALQHCCDLSQL

-715 MAGSVLLDKRFR
+715 MSGSVLLDKRFR

-753 VQLLGRSIDLNRLIT
+753 VQVGLSYTTLGDHMSVIIWDSPASCPARLG
-768 QRISAAM
+768 SAAQ
-775 YKSLD
+775 
-780 HAISRF
+780 F
-786 ESEDLTS
+786 
-793 IVELEWLLEI
+793 
-803 NRLTHRLLSKHM
+803 
-815 TLDSFDAMFREA
+815 
-827 NHNVSAPYGRITL
+827 
-840 HVFWELNFDFLP
+840 
-852 NYCYN
+852 
-857 GSTNRFVRTA
+857 
-867 IPFTQEPQR
+867 
-876 DKPANVQPYYLYGSK
+876 
-891 PLNIAYSHI
+891 
-900 YSSYRNFVGPP
+900 PP
-911 HFKTICRLLGY
+911 HFLGFLKSTAMLTESVHSQSFPY
-922 QGIAVVMEELLK
+922 FGSVTVVRYSATVYSLFRAKYHSSWLCFVVNYLTHWKELSFCFLM
-934 IVKSLLQGTI
+934 IWLGLILQGTI

-1094 ILTRIRSFLQDGVW
+1094 ILTRIRSFLQDAVW

-1154 GLNWAGCAI
+1154 GLNWAGCSI

-1187 QDGKDEIIKNV
+1187 QDSKDEIIKNV

-1252 CCAPPPGAYEIKPGD
+1252 C
-1267 LRGAASFDK
+1267 
-1276 SDRFRHVK
+1276 
-1284 AAALPP
+1284 
-1290 PSPSRNALMSPVRR
+1290 
-1304 TLSVD
+1304 
-1309 GLVEGSSVKKEKN
+1309 
-1322 IMTTEKR
+1322 
-1329 QQKLL
+1329 
-1334 EKEIRSLLHQRG
+1334 
-1346 EQDRRLLALE
+1346 
-1356 EELKKVE
+1356 
-1363 AKLLAA
+1363 
-1369 VREKTGLTA
+1369 
-1378 NITTLDRQRAELKKV
+1378 
-1393 NEFLKNKVSADT
+1393 
-1405 TKKRINS
+1405 
-1412 LTMELM
+1412 
-1418 EARNTLDVKNK
+1418 
-1429 ELSVLQINTE
+1429 
-1439 GQMKVLETD
+1439 
-1448 LQAARV
+1448 
-1454 TVAALKDRNK
+1454 
-1464 DLEDLHQVTK
+1464 
-1474 TQNEELENENTR
+1474 
-1486 LHAVIRELKEEI
+1486 
-1498 KVLQGYLDTAND
+1498 
-1510 QIQDLRLKLQ
+1510 
-1520 EKTQENTVASSQVE
+1520 
-1534 KVKQLETELEQRTSE
+1534 
-1549 LEITQE
+1549 
-1555 VLRQKEEE
+1555 
-1563 AQKFQQELQVSKDAL
+1563 
-1578 VEVEKRLEDQ
+1578 
-1588 ELELKSSQKLVGDME
+1588 
-1603 EQMKAAN
+1603 
-1610 QEVQDSQATVRQQE
+1610 
-1624 AELARLREVLRRTE
+1624 
-1638 KELDERV
+1638 
-1645 AHLEQRYLFAEE
+1645 
-1657 ERSKTQEQGLRRVE
+1657 
-1671 ELKMEL
+1671 
-1677 ALLREAKRE
+1677 
-1686 EEKIQIQLKQ
+1686 
-1696 EHSTLSEELMK
+1696 
-1707 EKALVDSLSV
+1707 
-1717 LVEQE
+1717 
-1722 REESEERLGQLREEM
+1722 
-1737 EEVLGE
+1737 
-1743 LTMLEEQEQG
+1743 
-1753 RQEACQRLQEANN
+1753 
-1766 ELEGQLSATRA
+1766 
-1777 LLESKNNDV
+1777 
-1786 AALKEEH
+1786 
-1793 LADTRKLQEAHTSSL
+1793 
-1808 SKMADIVSELESA
+1808 
-1821 KEALKG
+1821 
-1827 ADERQKALEAEVE
+1827 
-1840 RVTQQMKEEMDKV
+1840 
-1853 VQQKEEEINKVR
+1853 
-1865 EGLEEHQERQ
+1865 
-1875 LAEAKAR
+1875 
-1882 EENSRMLL
+1882 
-1890 EVQTH
+1890 
-1895 LALKDE
+1895 
-1901 EMKATEAVIIRLQQE
+1901 
-1916 LQQQTKEREE
+1916 
-1926 TLGQLEEQREL
+1926 
-1937 KDESRLALEK
+1937 
-1947 QLNMAEQDK
+1947 
-1956 NRLQSRLDEVEQEG
+1956 
-1970 LSFQAQ
+1970 
-1976 LDLMEERTQALQH
+1976 
-1989 ELEEQRQDRRALQEQ
+1989 
-2004 VEVLAQEK
+2004 
-2012 VTMQWELEEQRQELQ
+2012 
-2027 RQITEAREESSPR
+2027 
-2040 SETKHWRK
+2040 
-2048 QYEELFA
+2048 
-2055 KVKPFQ
+2055 
-2061 EQLNAFAAERN
+2061 
-2072 ALLNENG
+2072 
-2079 ANQEELNKLSDAYA
+2079 
-2093 RLLGHQNQKQKIKH
+2093 
-2107 VMKLKDENISL
+2107 
-2118 KQEVAKLRSQVSR
+2118 
-2131 QKSDLEQLNSKLPG
+2131 
-2145 APRR
+2145 

>member
-34 SSIMYQANFD
+34 SSIMYQ
-44 TNFEDRN
+44 
-51 AFVTGI
+51 
-57 ARYIEQATVH
+57 VH
-67 SSMNEMLEEGHE
+67 SGTATGLRPLVCSGIFIVHLTPWSSNEMLEEGHE

-130 RKAIERF
+130 
-137 CSEVKRLCHAERRKD
+137 
-152 FVSEAYLLTLGKF
+152 
-165 INMFAVLDELKNMKC
+165 
-180 SVKNDHSA
+180 
-188 YKRAAQFLR
+188 
-197 KMADPQSIQ
+197 
-206 ESQNLSMF
+206 
-214 LANHNR
+214 
-220 ITQCLHQQ
+220 
-228 LEVIPGYEELLADIV
+228 
-243 NICVDYYENKMYL
+243 
-256 TPSEKHMLLKVMGFG
+256 VMGFG

-715 MAGSVLLDKRFR
+715 M
-727 AECKNYGVI
+727 
-736 IPYPPSNRY
+736 
-745 ETLLKQRH
+745 TLLKQRH

-1094 ILTRIRSFLQDGVW
+1094 ILTRIRSFLHDGVW

-1213 NNEIFAILNKYMKA
+1213 NNEVFAILNKYMKA

-1252 CCAPPPGAYEIKPGD
+1252 C
-1267 LRGAASFDK
+1267 
-1276 SDRFRHVK
+1276 
-1284 AAALPP
+1284 
-1290 PSPSRNALMSPVRR
+1290 
-1304 TLSVD
+1304 
-1309 GLVEGSSVKKEKN
+1309 
-1322 IMTTEKR
+1322 
-1329 QQKLL
+1329 
-1334 EKEIRSLLHQRG
+1334 
-1346 EQDRRLLALE
+1346 
-1356 EELKKVE
+1356 
-1363 AKLLAA
+1363 
-1369 VREKTGLTA
+1369 
-1378 NITTLDRQRAELKKV
+1378 
-1393 NEFLKNKVSADT
+1393 
-1405 TKKRINS
+1405 
-1412 LTMELM
+1412 
-1418 EARNTLDVKNK
+1418 
-1429 ELSVLQINTE
+1429 
-1439 GQMKVLETD
+1439 
-1448 LQAARV
+1448 
-1454 TVAALKDRNK
+1454 
-1464 DLEDLHQVTK
+1464 
-1474 TQNEELENENTR
+1474 
-1486 LHAVIRELKEEI
+1486 
-1498 KVLQGYLDTAND
+1498 
-1510 QIQDLRLKLQ
+1510 
-1520 EKTQENTVASSQVE
+1520 
-1534 KVKQLETELEQRTSE
+1534 
-1549 LEITQE
+1549 
-1555 VLRQKEEE
+1555 
-1563 AQKFQQELQVSKDAL
+1563 
-1578 VEVEKRLEDQ
+1578 
-1588 ELELKSSQKLVGDME
+1588 
-1603 EQMKAAN
+1603 
-1610 QEVQDSQATVRQQE
+1610 
-1624 AELARLREVLRRTE
+1624 
-1638 KELDERV
+1638 
-1645 AHLEQRYLFAEE
+1645 
-1657 ERSKTQEQGLRRVE
+1657 
-1671 ELKMEL
+1671 
-1677 ALLREAKRE
+1677 
-1686 EEKIQIQLKQ
+1686 
-1696 EHSTLSEELMK
+1696 
-1707 EKALVDSLSV
+1707 
-1717 LVEQE
+1717 
-1722 REESEERLGQLREEM
+1722 
-1737 EEVLGE
+1737 
-1743 LTMLEEQEQG
+1743 
-1753 RQEACQRLQEANN
+1753 
-1766 ELEGQLSATRA
+1766 
-1777 LLESKNNDV
+1777 
-1786 AALKEEH
+1786 
-1793 LADTRKLQEAHTSSL
+1793 
-1808 SKMADIVSELESA
+1808 
-1821 KEALKG
+1821 
-1827 ADERQKALEAEVE
+1827 
-1840 RVTQQMKEEMDKV
+1840 
-1853 VQQKEEEINKVR
+1853 
-1865 EGLEEHQERQ
+1865 
-1875 LAEAKAR
+1875 
-1882 EENSRMLL
+1882 
-1890 EVQTH
+1890 
-1895 LALKDE
+1895 
-1901 EMKATEAVIIRLQQE
+1901 
-1916 LQQQTKEREE
+1916 
-1926 TLGQLEEQREL
+1926 
-1937 KDESRLALEK
+1937 
-1947 QLNMAEQDK
+1947 
-1956 NRLQSRLDEVEQEG
+1956 
-1970 LSFQAQ
+1970 
-1976 LDLMEERTQALQH
+1976 
-1989 ELEEQRQDRRALQEQ
+1989 
-2004 VEVLAQEK
+2004 
-2012 VTMQWELEEQRQELQ
+2012 
-2027 RQITEAREESSPR
+2027 
-2040 SETKHWRK
+2040 
-2048 QYEELFA
+2048 
-2055 KVKPFQ
+2055 
-2061 EQLNAFAAERN
+2061 
-2072 ALLNENG
+2072 
-2079 ANQEELNKLSDAYA
+2079 
-2093 RLLGHQNQKQKIKH
+2093 
-2107 VMKLKDENISL
+2107 
-2118 KQEVAKLRSQVSR
+2118 
-2131 QKSDLEQLNSKLPG
+2131 
-2145 APRR
+2145 